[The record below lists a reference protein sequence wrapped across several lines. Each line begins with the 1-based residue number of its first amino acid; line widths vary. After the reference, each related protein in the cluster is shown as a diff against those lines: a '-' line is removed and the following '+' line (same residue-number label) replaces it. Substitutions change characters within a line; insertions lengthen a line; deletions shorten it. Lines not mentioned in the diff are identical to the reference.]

1 MFQPGVAF
9 PESGRR
15 AGENGLVRPH
25 DLRIAAAGL
34 CAGAAVL
41 TLLPGCA
48 PGAPAGANPTPS
60 TLPSTA
66 TDPRG
71 QLAAMAAT
79 AKDRRYVVGYTYS
92 QPNQPLRSVL
102 VTIATDDTWRVDI
115 QGGALGGTVDVSI
128 ASRPE
133 GLYQCTLNA
142 DAICVRVA
150 SAGRKLPPA
159 IDPKAQYPFTSWLD
173 VFVDRQVPLS
183 VLPAAP
189 QAGETGSC
197 FSVDPAVTAIAPP
210 IDAGVFC
217 FATDGTPTVAR
228 LPWGTLVM
236 AGQPSPPP
244 PTVSLPGP
252 VSEAVPLPTSP
263 PPPPSPTPSQ

>member
-1 MFQPGVAF
+1 
-9 PESGRR
+9 
-15 AGENGLVRPH
+15 
-25 DLRIAAAGL
+25 
-34 CAGAAVL
+34 
-41 TLLPGCA
+41 
-48 PGAPAGANPTPS
+48 
-60 TLPSTA
+60 
-66 TDPRG
+66 
-71 QLAAMAAT
+71 
-79 AKDRRYVVGYTYS
+79 VVGYTFA
-92 QPNQPLRSVL
+92 QPKQPLRSVL

-115 QGGALGGTVDVSI
+115 QGGALGGAADVSI

-142 DAICVRVA
+142 SAICVKVA
-150 SAGRKLPPA
+150 GSGRKLPA
-159 IDPKAQYPFTSWLD
+159 AVDPRAQYPFTTWLD

-189 QAGETGSC
+189 QPGESGTC

-217 FATDGTPTVAR
+217 FAADGTPTAAR

-236 AGQPSPPP
+236 AGQPSPAP
-244 PTVSLPGP
+244 PTVVLPGP
-252 VSEAVPLPTSP
+252 VSDATPLPTSP